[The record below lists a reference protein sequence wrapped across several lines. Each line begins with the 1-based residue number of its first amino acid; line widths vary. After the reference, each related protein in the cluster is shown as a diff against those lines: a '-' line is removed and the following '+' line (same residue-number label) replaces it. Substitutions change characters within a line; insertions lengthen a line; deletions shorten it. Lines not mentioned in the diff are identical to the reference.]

1 MFWLSPIGEAPPHL
15 LGDNPEAPVG
25 VARLLEVEPAR
36 SPEVLFFGHGGVAL
50 AKGPAQLRLEH
61 LKVVAQHR
69 GGGPVVIQPGVL
81 VLRHALH
88 VLLQHGDIVRD
99 VLEGK
104 LLYQGIDGKGLDP
117 SWDPDLHSVHQSSG
131 ALHLPVVVPVPA
143 GLQDKFA
150 LKFVKG
156 AVAELELNLV
166 VGLLQHVKNG
176 LRPEAQV
183 HELLDHDLP
192 EPGDGF
198 SGLRSLAR
206 QVSNAQATL
215 LGYAQAMA
223 AWHHRYRFCGR
234 CGGATHLDQGGHV
247 RVCSQAQC
255 GETHYP
261 RTDPAIIVL
270 VQRVDHALFGRKPE
284 WPPNRYSTIAGFV
297 EPGES
302 AEQAVVRE
310 VEEETGIDV
319 TAVRYHSS
327 QPWPFPG
334 SLMLGYHAQA
344 GSERISLN
352 DQELEDAIWL
362 NREELALRIEQG
374 LFVPPPSISISY
386 RLIEDW
392 FDDEAPFTLHKVCQ
406 KNAIE
411 FF

>member
-192 EPGDGF
+192 ELQPARQGLGANRLAVDQIWQDGRQPIVVRQSLPHLHLVRPDVNRRDHSAVHVLVVVKFPEVDPHPPRAARLRGLPPVARRGGSRAPGKGDLRDSQVLVRARALGHPTLARHEALELAQGVRPRDVCVRLDQRLIRKGAQARQLDLLGQGLNVAGDGLPDDMV
-198 SGLRSLAR
+198 GDRPRQLRL
-206 QVSNAQATL
+206 
-215 LGYAQAMA
+215 
-223 AWHHRYRFCGR
+223 
-234 CGGATHLDQGGHV
+234 
-247 RVCSQAQC
+247 
-255 GETHYP
+255 
-261 RTDPAIIVL
+261 
-270 VQRVDHALFGRKPE
+270 
-284 WPPNRYSTIAGFV
+284 
-297 EPGES
+297 
-302 AEQAVVRE
+302 
-310 VEEETGIDV
+310 
-319 TAVRYHSS
+319 
-327 QPWPFPG
+327 
-334 SLMLGYHAQA
+334 
-344 GSERISLN
+344 
-352 DQELEDAIWL
+352 
-362 NREELALRIEQG
+362 
-374 LFVPPPSISISY
+374 
-386 RLIEDW
+386 
-392 FDDEAPFTLHKVCQ
+392 
-406 KNAIE
+406 
-411 FF
+411 